1 MATFTGNFGDLLVQG
16 FNKIIDET
24 AYGRKDSVYKRL
36 YNIMDSTRPTETF
49 SEITGFGLMEVKTE
63 GGAVAYD
70 DPLQG
75 FDTTFTHVEYAKAF
89 EVTEIMVED
98 DQYAKIRMLPEQLGL
113 SADET
118 IETLAANTYNNGF
131 TSGTG
136 GDGVYLYSASHPLVG
151 GGNMSNIP
159 SAHADLSATS
169 YEQALID
176 IAAWTDHR
184 GKKIRARPAKLMYH
198 NANAWTVEKLF
209 GSDKDPDSANNAVNP
224 AASRKLEMIENPYL
238 TDTDSW
244 HIQCNM
250 HGMIFFWRRRI
261 RRGRDNDFNTGNLRY
276 KLDFRAS
283 NGWHH
288 PFGSYGSTGA

>member
-1 MATFTGNFGDLLVQG
+1 MATFTGNFGDLLTQG

-24 AYGRKDSVYKRL
+24 VYGRKDSVYDRVYSL
-36 YNIMDSTRPTETF
+36 MDSSKPNEMF

-70 DPLQG
+70 DPLQA
-75 FDTTFTHVEYAKAF
+75 FDTTITPVEYAKAF

-98 DQYAKIRMLPEQLGL
+98 DQYDKIRGLPEQLGR
-113 SADET
+113 SAIET
-118 IETLAANTYNNGF
+118 IETLAANTFNNAF

-136 GDGVYLYSASHPLVG
+136 GDGQYLCVSTHPLVG
-151 GGNMSNIP
+151 GGTMSNIP

-184 GKKIRARPAKLMYH
+184 GKKIRFRPSKLICH
-198 NANAWTVEKLF
+198 TAQLWTAERLF
-209 GSDKDPDSANNAVNP
+209 GSAQDPDSANNAINP
-224 AASRKLEMIENPYL
+224 AASRRLQVIENPYL
-238 TDTDSW
+238 TDTDAW
-244 HIQCNM
+244 FIQCEG
-250 HGMIFFWRRRI
+250 HGLKWVWRRRI

-276 KLDFRAS
+276 KLDFRCA
-283 NGWHH
+283 NGWIH
-288 PFGSYGSTGA
+288 PFGIYGTTGA